1 MTKPSHRASALVVVA
16 TLLTLGLWGCSDS
29 GSPETFDPVASNQVA
44 SEVMATFVDNPA
56 IDALFVLE
64 TALPWVAGAAAAPPA
79 PAIDSPYPAFDNAR
93 VLDRLLGFLSP
104 ASPAVLFPAD
114 LLGTTL
120 VYNPATGQY
129 EVDPAAT
136 GAPTNGVRIV
146 LYAVDPIFLEPVEPL
161 NAIGY
166 LDLTDEGTVSADRA
180 GVVVVIGNVTYLDYI
195 ASATVFTTSLEF
207 DATGYLSDGVTV
219 VDFALT
225 HTWSEAEGF
234 TLEYAIDVVEDDVS
248 LDVLVVLDP
257 TAESATL
264 GLEVR
269 HGTEMLAFDL
279 TATAT
284 ELAGSVTANG
294 SVVVTVS
301 GTPDAPVFDA
311 DGLSAEQQQALGE
324 LIEGIFAVVEG
335 FNALLIPAYL
345 VLQVSLA
352 TV

>member
-1 MTKPSHRASALVVVA
+1 MTKPSCRVLTLVVAAVA
-16 TLLTLGLWGCSDS
+16 LTLGPWGCRDS
-29 GSPETFDPVASNQVA
+29 GSPEAFDPVASNQAA
-44 SEVMATFVDNPA
+44 SEVMATFVNNPA
-56 IDALFVLE
+56 IDALFLLE

-79 PAIDSPYPAFDNAR
+79 PAIGSSYPALDNVR
-93 VLDRLLGFLSP
+93 VFDRLLAFLSP
-104 ASPAVLFPAD
+104 AAPAVLFPAD

-120 VYNPATGQY
+120 VYDPATGEY
-129 EVDPAAT
+129 EVDAAAA
-136 GAPTNGVRIV
+136 GAPANGVRIV
-146 LYAVDPIFLEPVEPL
+146 LYAVDPILLEPVEPL
-161 NAIGY
+161 TAVGY
-166 LDLTDEGTVSADRA
+166 LDLTDEGTVSADRV
-180 GVVVVIGNVTYLDYI
+180 GVLVVIGDVTYLDYV
-195 ASATVFTTSLEF
+195 ASATTLTTSLVF

-225 HTWSEAEGF
+225 HTWSETEGF
-234 TLEYAIDVVEDDVS
+234 TLEYAIDVIEDDVS
-248 LDVLVVLDP
+248 LDVLVELDP
-257 TAESATL
+257 AAESATL

-269 HGTEMLAFDL
+269 HGTETLALDL

-284 ELAGSVTANG
+284 ALAGSVTASG

-301 GTPDAPVFDA
+301 GTPDAPIFDA

>member
-1 MTKPSHRASALVVVA
+1 MTKPSYRAPARVVVA
-16 TLLTLGLWGCSDS
+16 AVLALGAWGCSDS
-29 GSPETFDPVASNQVA
+29 GSPEPFDPVASNQAA
-44 SEVMATFVDNPA
+44 SEVMATFADNPA

-64 TALPWVAGAAAAPPA
+64 TALPWVGGAAAAPPV
-79 PAIDSPYPAFDNAR
+79 PAIESPFSAFDDLR
-93 VLDRLLGFLSP
+93 VLDRLVGFLSP

-136 GAPTNGVRIV
+136 GAPVNGVRIV

-166 LDLTDEGTVSADRA
+166 LELTDEGTVSADRV
-180 GVVVVIGNVTYLDYI
+180 GVVVVIGEATYLDYT
-195 ASATVFTTSLEF
+195 ASATVLTTSLEF
-207 DATGYLSDGVTV
+207 DATGFLSDGATV

-234 TLEYAIDVVEDDVS
+234 TLEYAIDVIEDDVS
-248 LDVLVVLDP
+248 LDVLIVLDP
-257 TAESATL
+257 NAESATL

-269 HGTEMLAFDL
+269 HGTEALALDL

-284 ELAGSVTANG
+284 ALAGSVTANG

-301 GTPDAPVFDA
+301 GTPEAPVFDA
-311 DGLSAEQQQALGE
+311 DGLSAEQQRALGE